1 MLKRMTP
8 LLEAAVAEGVADDL
22 FHLDYPRETIESI
35 LLLGH
40 MLFDCNIMDW
50 EMADYPAKIQGFLA
64 NMERMLG
71 TRAGELED
79 FLQMFA

>member
-1 MLKRMTP
+1 
-8 LLEAAVAEGVADDL
+8 
-22 FHLDYPRETIESI
+22 
-35 LLLGH
+35 

-50 EMADYPAKIQGFLA
+50 EMADYPAKIKGFLA

-71 TRAGELED
+71 TGAGELED